1 MKEEDG
7 VVMEKE
13 LLAWELCN
21 LEDVLGPGAVALWSS
36 RYGLFLESLLSS
48 GERSGNCR
56 FTGKAVADAIH
67 RSDLPLSHSS
77 PLLNWQQLH
86 SGHMENSGLW
96 MTMMTKGM

>member
-13 LLAWELCN
+13 VLAWGLSN
-21 LEDVLGPGAVALWSS
+21 LEDVLGPGLGALWSS

-56 FTGKAVADAIH
+56 FMGKAVADAIH
-67 RSDLPLSHSS
+67 RSDLPALTFLIFAKVETT
-77 PLLNWQQLH
+77 PLRAHGKL
-86 SGHMENSGLW
+86 GLW
-96 MTMMTKGM
+96 VTMMAKGM